1 MPARDALDPRQL
13 LTVSLPMHPLGAAE
27 RRFFERHP
35 VGGVCLFR
43 GSLTE
48 LEDVAR
54 LVVGLR
60 DVLGPDLLVSID
72 QEGGSVVRLPGLPTS
87 PGGRVLGEGDDPAR
101 TERIS
106 LGMARGLR
114 SLGINV
120 NFAPLLD
127 VNTNP
132 RNPVIGER
140 AFGETPERVTRH
152 GLAFLRGHHAAGVM
166 AVAKHYP
173 GHGDASVD
181 SHLALP
187 TVDRGE
193 ADLDAVEL
201 APFRAAVGAGLESV
215 MTAHL
220 LLPRVAPEP
229 ATVSPRIL
237 SDLRSRL
244 GFGGLVYTDALH
256 MGALLDLYPQAESA
270 RRSIEAGADHALIF
284 APDLAGQEPVVRDF
298 IAAPPSAGATA
309 RSLRRWRTALDRFP
323 CPAPDLAA
331 LEEVLGDGAL
341 WRDIEDAARAAVSD
355 EGGVRLPLPRDAR
368 VLALV
373 PERSDGG
380 AASDRVPLATELAA
394 LLREHFPASEVVPYD
409 VEVPDLSEQ
418 VATFEAVVLFTA
430 RRVTLGE
437 AEMGL
442 AQQLTAHPRAL
453 HVNLWN
459 PELSR
464 DLPLPAVNTFGF
476 QPASLRA
483 AASHLAGG
491 G

>member
-1 MPARDALDPRQL
+1 MTVPGDPRKL

-27 RRFFERHP
+27 RHFFERHP

-43 GSLTE
+43 GSLTG

-54 LVVGLR
+54 LVSDLR
-60 DVLGPDLLVSID
+60 DVLGPDLLVSVD
-72 QEGGSVVRLPGLPTS
+72 QEGGSVVRLPGLPVS

-106 LGMARGLR
+106 NGMARGLR
-114 SLGINV
+114 ALGINV

-140 AFGETPERVTRH
+140 AFGATPEVVTRH
-152 GLAFLRGHHAAGVM
+152 GLAFVRGHHAAGVM

-173 GHGDASVD
+173 GHGDADVD

-187 TVDRGE
+187 TLDRSQ

-201 APFRAAVGAGLESV
+201 APFRAAIGDGLQAV

-220 LLPRVAPEP
+220 RLPRLAPEP
-229 ATVSPRIL
+229 ATVSPGIL
-237 SDLRSRL
+237 GDLRERL
-244 GFGGLVYTDALH
+244 GFEGLVYTDALH
-256 MGALLDLYPQAESA
+256 MGALLDTYPQADSA
-270 RRSIEAGADHALIF
+270 RLSIEAGADHALVF
-284 APDLAGQEPVVRDF
+284 DHDLAGQEPVVRDF
-298 IAAPPSAGATA
+298 AAAPPSPEATG
-309 RSLRRWRTALDRFP
+309 RSLRRWRAALERFP
-323 CPAPDLAA
+323 LPSPDLAA
-331 LEEVLGDGAL
+331 LEDVLEDTAL
-341 WRDIEDAARAAVSD
+341 WRDIENAARAAVR
-355 EGGVRLPLPRDAR
+355 EVGAVPLPIPQDAR

-373 PERSDGG
+373 PETSDGG
-380 AASDRVPLATELAA
+380 AASDRVPLASTLTA
-394 LLREHFPASEVVPYD
+394 LLREHFPACKVVSYRAGGLHSEENASAFDGV
-409 VEVPDLSEQ
+409 L
-418 VATFEAVVLFTA
+418 LFTA
-430 RRVTLGE
+430 RRVALDVE
-437 AEMGL
+437 VDL
-442 AQQLTAHPRAL
+442 ARPLASHPRAL

-483 AASHLAGG
+483 AVSRLARTR
-491 G
+491 